1 MGICNTGG
9 DFVNSRITNTLY
21 THLAEQCPLAVGFQF
36 QLRAYYY
43 LWALGNMVVS
53 GQFLRQYSPVATFR
67 VANHM
72 PMPVKRKKMKF
83 IRCCYFV
90 SNPQKSGTA
99 REVDSKAGLNST
111 NCME

>member
-1 MGICNTGG
+1 
-9 DFVNSRITNTLY
+9 
-21 THLAEQCPLAVGFQF
+21 
-36 QLRAYYY
+36 
-43 LWALGNMVVS
+43 MVVS
-53 GQFLRQYSPVATFR
+53 GQFLRQYSRVATFG

-72 PMPVKRKKMKF
+72 PMPVKRKEKKKL

-90 SNPQKSGTA
+90 SNSQKSGTA